1 MNMHE
6 SVMSGTIL
14 KDAEIQDMEAPYG
27 VQFSRNTANLF
38 AKSIKKVKDTEAPH
52 AYTLH
57 LAPLSYP
64 KA

>member
-38 AKSIKKVKDTEAPH
+38 ARSIKKVKDTEA
-52 AYTLH
+52 YTLH
-57 LAPLSYP
+57 SAPLSYP